1 MLVMAKY
8 SDEERLGI
16 RKIRDKKNKR
26 RMNIIGTEVYRRG
39 KCKKREKY
47 YAGENTGKYLIGV

>member
-8 SDEERLGI
+8 SGEEGLGI
-16 RKIRDKKNKR
+16 RKIRDKRNKQ
-26 RMNIIGTEVYRRG
+26 RMNILGTEVYKRG

-47 YAGENTGKYLIGV
+47 YAGEILENT